1 MTIVTTARATPGP
14 VQRNGGRIVTTIS
27 RRLFL
32 FALITAC
39 GVSAAQAQTQVMIT
53 TAFGPDASLPENTP
67 IAQQWVNNI
76 AAATTS
82 LRLTFYDFTLN
93 PVRDAIIA
101 AKAANPTLDIRGIL
115 DKSQIT
121 QANVRSVACDAGGQ
135 FKYWD
140 PPITSNLVHH
150 KFMIVDGET
159 SNPTVITGSANFTVT
174 AVRFNHENQA
184 AFTYV
189 SGDTSFFDAY
199 LNQFEAMWSDSFTFP
214 PGASFKDYVP
224 SPPCS

>member
-1 MTIVTTARATPGP
+1 MTSTRRIFLSALLIASGVIAAR
-14 VQRNGGRIVTTIS
+14 
-27 RRLFL
+27 
-32 FALITAC
+32 
-39 GVSAAQAQTQVMIT
+39 AQTQVLIT
-53 TAFGPDASLPENTP
+53 TAFGPDASPPENTP
-67 IAQQWVNNI
+67 IAQQWVTNI

-101 AKAANPTLDIRGIL
+101 AKAANPDLDIRGVL

-121 QANVRSVACDAGGQ
+121 KPNVRAVACDAGAQ

-140 PPITSNLVHH
+140 PPDTSDLVHH
-150 KFMIVDGET
+150 KFMIIDGET
-159 SNPTVITGSANFTVT
+159 SHPTVITGSANFTVT
-174 AVRFNHENQA
+174 AVRFSHENQA
-184 AFTYV
+184 AFAYV

-214 PGASFKDYVP
+214 PGASFKDYIP
-224 SPPCS
+224 SPPC